1 MTTVMEACSSATRG
15 CVIAPPGKKL
25 VIADLSNIEGRVLAW
40 LAGESW
46 KLQAFREYDTIV
58 PGEFDAKGEPK
69 RLGHDLYKLA
79 YAKAFGV
86 APEDVDG
93 DMRQIGKTMEL
104 ALGYAG
110 GVGAFI
116 TFSLAFNIDLEAM
129 AEKAY
134 DAIPKATI
142 EEAESFLEWQR
153 GQGKSQFGLSDKAFI
168 VCEAFKRLWREAH
181 PETVAYWKELEN
193 GCRTAI
199 NNPGRTFTCRR
210 HKIRRD
216 GAWLRVMLPSGRYLC
231 YPSPRVEDDG
241 QITFM
246 GINQY
251 SRKWERLRTYSG
263 KLAENCIAEGTE
275 VLTEKFGW
283 LAIERVTPDSRVWDG
298 DEWVTFSHCVYKGN
312 QTTLTTFGVEMTHDH
327 LVLTEEG
334 WINASSCEG
343 HNRAACRLP
352 DGYSL
357 HGLGRQE
364 VDLGDRLR
372 LREDH
377 SDGPIPVQEA
387 AEERQRL
394 LVRLHAQGDNR
405 EAQHPA
411 RHDRSPGIRGLAV
424 NVGSLPTTDA
434 SGLQKLWRAG
444 YHRLRPLAREVR
456 KLLGR
461 HGGELPNWVD
471 YRAPRQ
477 FAGVLESELR
487 LANYEAPSE
496 QSALQSLF
504 GYASRANDEI
514 GSSSVLWGEGQHAS
528 VSPVDGMGHGRRSS
542 ARRVY
547 DLVNCGPRS
556 RFVVRGSDGLP
567 LIVHNCCQAA
577 ARDVLAHSMQPIE
590 DAGYEIVL
598 TVHDEIISEAPD
610 SPFYSHEHLAE
621 LMSAGCDWTE
631 GLPLAA
637 AGFEAKRYRKG

>member
-1 MTTVMEACSSATRG
+1 MSATVMEKCSSAVRG
-15 CVIAPPGKKL
+15 VFIAPKGKKF

-40 LAGESW
+40 LAGEEW
-46 KLQAFREYDTIV
+46 KLQAFRD
-58 PGEFDAKGEPK
+58 FDAGE
-69 RLGHDLYKLA
+69 GFDLYKLA
-79 YAKAFGV
+79 YAKAFGIDP
-86 APEDVDG
+86 ADVDK

-110 GVGAFI
+110 GCGAFI

-263 KLAENCIAEGTE
+263 KLAEN
-275 VLTEKFGW
+275 
-283 LAIERVTPDSRVWDG
+283 
-298 DEWVTFSHCVYKGN
+298 
-312 QTTLTTFGVEMTHDH
+312 M
-327 LVLTEEG
+327 
-334 WINASSCEG
+334 
-343 HNRAACRLP
+343 
-352 DGYSL
+352 
-357 HGLGRQE
+357 
-364 VDLGDRLR
+364 
-372 LREDH
+372 
-377 SDGPIPVQEA
+377 
-387 AEERQRL
+387 
-394 LVRLHAQGDNR
+394 
-405 EAQHPA
+405 
-411 RHDRSPGIRGLAV
+411 
-424 NVGSLPTTDA
+424 
-434 SGLQKLWRAG
+434 
-444 YHRLRPLAREVR
+444 
-456 KLLGR
+456 
-461 HGGELPNWVD
+461 
-471 YRAPRQ
+471 
-477 FAGVLESELR
+477 
-487 LANYEAPSE
+487 
-496 QSALQSLF
+496 
-504 GYASRANDEI
+504 
-514 GSSSVLWGEGQHAS
+514 
-528 VSPVDGMGHGRRSS
+528 
-542 ARRVY
+542 
-547 DLVNCGPRS
+547 
-556 RFVVRGSDGLP
+556 
-567 LIVHNCCQAA
+567 CQAA

-610 SPFYSHEHLAE
+610 SPFYSHEGLAD
-621 LMSAGCDWTE
+621 LMAAGTPWSE

-637 AGFEAKRYRKG
+637 AGFEAYRYRKG